1 MQNYFE
7 FYQDLETLISFNTE
21 KQPPLDDA
29 PFGIENKNALSF
41 FLSIAKRMGF
51 QTINY
56 DNYAGEII
64 FGEGET
70 EFGIIGHLDIVPAGT
85 DWETDP
91 FTLTQ
96 KDGILYGRGVIDDK
110 MPTLLCLYA
119 LKELKDNNIKPNC
132 KFRLFVG
139 CNEESGWKDIEYLK
153 SKTTLPEYGF
163 SPDGIFPLSYAEKG
177 MYEISFLLPKL
188 KNFSSLSG
196 GNAVNAVCAFASVKA
211 KQNIDYSLLKKYNLS
226 EKDGIITSTGVAAHG
241 SAPHLGKNAFL
252 PLLSFMRDSGENLDN
267 FISCLFSDAFHVF
280 DLTNE
285 QGGVTLSPNI
295 TKEINGK
302 TYLSADVRIPAP
314 FTLETILPVLK
325 KFNIEFKV
333 RESHVPVV
341 VEKDGAFV
349 SALLT
354 AYTSVTGEQDAKPK
368 SMAGSTF
375 ARAFSKGCSFGPEF
389 SGKNYRI
396 HNSNENVSVEELKKM
411 YEIYKTALLNLSNLS

>member
-1 MQNYFE
+1 MQNYTE
-7 FYQDLETLISFNTE
+7 FYKDLKNLISFNTE
-21 KQPPLDDA
+21 KHESICDA
-29 PFGIENKNALSF
+29 PFGLENKNALLY
-41 FLSIAKRMGF
+41 FLSIAEKMGF

-64 FGEGET
+64 FGEGEN

-85 DWETDP
+85 NWETDP

-96 KDGILYGRGVIDDK
+96 KGGILYGRGIIDDK

-119 LKELKDNNIKPNC
+119 LKELKDNGIKPKV

-153 SKTTLPEYGF
+153 DKTTFPEYGF

-177 MYEISFLLPKL
+177 VYEISFLLPEL
-188 KNFSSLSG
+188 KNFFDLEG
-196 GNAVNAVCAFASVKA
+196 GTATNAVCALATVKT
-211 KQNIDYSLLKKYNLS
+211 KQKVDGLLLNKYNLT
-226 EKDGIITSTGVAAHG
+226 ERDGTIISTGVSAHG

-252 PLLSFMRDSGENLDN
+252 PLLSFMRDSGENLDG
-267 FISCLFSDAFHVF
+267 FISALFDDYYKIFS
-280 DLTNE
+280 LTNE

-295 TKEINGK
+295 IRKINGK
-302 TYLSADVRIPAP
+302 VYLSADVRIPAP
-314 FTLETILPVLK
+314 FTLETVLPVINQ
-325 KFNIEFKV
+325 FNIEYIVK
-333 RESHVPVV
+333 ESHPPVV

-349 SALLT
+349 SALLS
-354 AYTSVTGEQDAKPK
+354 AYTSVTGEMDAKPK

-389 SGKNYRI
+389 PNKDYRI
-396 HNSNENVSVEELKKM
+396 HNSNEQVSVKELKKM
-411 YEIYKTALLNLSNLS
+411 YEIYKTALLNLSKLC